1 MRLKDN
7 TDYRLDGGDLPGWV
21 KAIKDKKELTSVIQT
36 HIKTVMGR
44 YKGRIRAWVRLN
56 LLPVLQ
62 DTPC

>member
-36 HIKTVMGR
+36 HIKTVMGW
-44 YKGRIRAWVRLN
+44 YKGRI
-56 LLPVLQ
+56 
-62 DTPC
+62 